1 VEGSCS
7 KLEFKIVRKFVVS
20 KLWNSKK
27 YCVELLP
34 IRTIDILKIWFLEK
48 IRKSDSQK
56 FGIRKFGIRTSNVD
70 PEGSYLKNYLSF
82 DVRQTIQSDDKGRGF

>member
-1 VEGSCS
+1 M
-7 KLEFKIVRKFVVS
+7 EFKEILCWTFAYSNNWHFENMVFRK
-20 KLWNSKK
+20 NS
-27 YCVELLP
+27 E
-34 IRTIDILKIWFLEK
+34 
-48 IRKSDSQK
+48 SDSQK